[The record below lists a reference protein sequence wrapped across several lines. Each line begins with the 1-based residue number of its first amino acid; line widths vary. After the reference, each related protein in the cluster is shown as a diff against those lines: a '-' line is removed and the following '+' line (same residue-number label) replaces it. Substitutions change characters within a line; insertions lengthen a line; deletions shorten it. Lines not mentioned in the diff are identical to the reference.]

1 MHTEKIRIYPNKSQ
15 RELIN
20 RILWNCKELYNYF
33 LQLNIDQYNKD
44 KTFIWK
50 YDLIKHI
57 PEFKFDED
65 VIIYSQVKQNVASR
79 MDDALNRVKIGNH
92 FPKFKSYN
100 QYRSFTYPQ
109 ASGFKL
115 QPEKNRIRLGK
126 FGSVKAVFTRE
137 FYGKVK
143 TCSIKKMRSDKYY
156 AFVTFDDKDTPQ
168 PIPVRMKGSIGIDLG
183 VSKFITTHEGDYIA
197 SSRFL
202 RKNMKKLAEAQRKLS
217 RSQKDSNNHQKARH
231 RVARIYEKITNCKID
246 FLYKVAYYLAHNYD
260 EIVCEKLIIS
270 EMIKRKS
277 SAMRRAISDQG
288 IGKFL
293 EILKHTCQK
302 YSCKLTLVDPQYTS
316 QICSNCG
323 TIVKKDLSVRV
334 HKCPHCGLEIDRD
347 VNAAINILQRGKNI
361 PVGTTG
367 GMQVPMLVEMI
378 IPGV

>member
-115 QPEKNRIRLGK
+115 QPEK
-126 FGSVKAVFTRE
+126 
-137 FYGKVK
+137 
-143 TCSIKKMRSDKYY
+143 
-156 AFVTFDDKDTPQ
+156 
-168 PIPVRMKGSIGIDLG
+168 IG
-183 VSKFITTHEGDYIA
+183 
-197 SSRFL
+197 
-202 RKNMKKLAEAQRKLS
+202 
-217 RSQKDSNNHQKARH
+217 
-231 RVARIYEKITNCKID
+231 
-246 FLYKVAYYLAHNYD
+246 
-260 EIVCEKLIIS
+260 
-270 EMIKRKS
+270 
-277 SAMRRAISDQG
+277 
-288 IGKFL
+288 
-293 EILKHTCQK
+293 
-302 YSCKLTLVDPQYTS
+302 
-316 QICSNCG
+316 
-323 TIVKKDLSVRV
+323 
-334 HKCPHCGLEIDRD
+334 
-347 VNAAINILQRGKNI
+347 
-361 PVGTTG
+361 
-367 GMQVPMLVEMI
+367 
-378 IPGV
+378 